1 MILWV
6 VLSACIVMVTMFTKW
21 LIGKQTVGNY
31 GDRYVLITG
40 CNSGFGNLLAK
51 RLDSLG
57 FNVFAAC
64 HSDNGVD
71 ELNAAT
77 SKRLVTLKLEIADE
91 SSIRSAVEF
100 VKSRI
105 PDGTGLWALI
115 NNAGTAASLG
125 PVDWLERQ
133 DYASALDVNL
143 LGLVDITRSFLPL
156 LREGQGRVVNMSSI
170 LTKVGMGPSPYVV
183 SKYAVEGFSD
193 CLRLEL
199 FRQGVS
205 VIVLQP
211 GFYRTN
217 FLPVETMV
225 VKYKQSFRHAHQD
238 VQTFYGEEYLEKA
251 LKHCHD
257 IDSMTSS
264 DLSQV
269 TRAYVHAV
277 TARFP
282 RARYIVG
289 RDANIMFRVLWILP
303 LWMKDRLLA
312 LHYIK
317 PEGTQKNGQSANGG
331 IPS

>member
-1 MILWV
+1 MILCV
-6 VLSACIVMVTMFTKW
+6 VISVSIVVVTIFTKW

-31 GDRYVLITG
+31 GNRYVLITG

-64 HSDNGVD
+64 HSDNGVE
-71 ELNAAT
+71 ELEAAT
-77 SKRLVTLKLEIADE
+77 SNRLVTFKLEIADE
-91 SSIRSAVEF
+91 GSIREAVEF

-105 PDGTGLWALI
+105 PVGCGLWALI
-115 NNAGTAASLG
+115 NNSGTAASLG
-125 PVDWLERQ
+125 PVDWLQRQ
-133 DYASALDVNL
+133 DYAHALSVNL

-156 LREGQGRVVNMSSI
+156 LREGQGRVINMSSI

-217 FLPVETMV
+217 FLPIETMM
-225 VKYKQSFRHAHQD
+225 VKYKQSFAHAHQD
-238 VQTFYGEEYLEKA
+238 VQAFYGEEYLDKA

-257 IDSMTSS
+257 IDSLTSS

-289 RDANIMFRVLWILP
+289 RDANIVFRVLWNLP
-303 LWMKDRLLA
+303 LWMKDRLLTFN
-312 LHYIK
+312 YIQ
-317 PEGTQKNGQSANGG
+317 PEGTTTPRDGG
-331 IPS
+331 TPS